1 VIFKDIWRKFRCD
14 TGTKKWG
21 FIERFANDRIKIPV
35 PAQSIHFFVCS
46 DFNEEYFF
54 LTRIK
59 KCKNKPL
66 VICDTE

>member
-1 VIFKDIWRKFRCD
+1 MSGQYRDKKMGFRVTIAGALIKF
-14 TGTKKWG
+14 
-21 FIERFANDRIKIPV
+21 PV
-35 PAQSIHFFVCS
+35 PARSIHFFVCS
-46 DFNEEYFF
+46 DINEEYFF